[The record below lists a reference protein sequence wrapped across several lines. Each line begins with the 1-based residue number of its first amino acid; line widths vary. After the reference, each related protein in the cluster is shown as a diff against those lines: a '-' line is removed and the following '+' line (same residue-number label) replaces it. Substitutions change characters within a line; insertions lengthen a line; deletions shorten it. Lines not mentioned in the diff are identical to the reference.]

1 MMSAEPNVENNA
13 MEEIIY
19 RIACAPGSTPE
30 NGICFAAKT
39 SGLFRST
46 DGGQTWTYA
55 LDSLNL
61 EAALPAL
68 DVVISP
74 DFENDKM
81 VFAGVPGGILY
92 SFDRGETWQ
101 VVPLGS
107 PPPVVCALVISPNYI
122 QDGILLAGTM
132 EDGVFRCANRGQD
145 WHSWNFGLLDLNV
158 LCLAISPSFGTD
170 ETMFAGTES
179 GIFCST
185 NGGRAWKEIDLPIGY
200 EPVISL
206 ALSPNYAQDKTLL
219 AGTETQGL
227 YQSKDGGKQWT
238 RLAADQIPVAVN
250 QIIFSPDNIL
260 VLNEDQ
266 VLQSKDSGTSWQSLS
281 AGVLTLSVPATT
293 GAPLLAGMDNG
304 DISTL

>member
-1 MMSAEPNVENNA
+1 MMSAEPNVKNNA

-19 RIACAPGSTPE
+19 RIACAPGTTPGT
-30 NGICFAAKT
+30 GICFAAKT

-46 DGGQTWTYA
+46 DSGQIWAYA

-61 EAALPAL
+61 ETALPAL
-68 DVVISP
+68 DVVLSP
-74 DFENDKM
+74 DFANDKM

-101 VVPLGS
+101 VVPFGS
-107 PPPVVCALVISPNYI
+107 PPPVVCALVISPNYV

-158 LCLAISPSFGTD
+158 LCLAISPNFAAD
-170 ETMFAGTES
+170 ETLFAGTES

-185 NGGRAWKEIDLPIGY
+185 NGGRAWKEINLPIGY

-206 ALSPNYAQDKTLL
+206 ALSPAYAQDKTLL

-227 YQSKDGGKQWT
+227 YQSTDGGKQWM
-238 RLAADQIPVAVN
+238 RLAAAQIPTAVN
-250 QIIFSPDNIL
+250 QIICSPDNIL
-260 VLNEDQ
+260 ILSQDEVF
-266 VLQSKDSGTSWQSLS
+266 QSKDNGASWQQLNT
-281 AGVLTLSVPATT
+281 GVLTLSTPTAAGVPV
-293 GAPLLAGMDNG
+293 LAGMDNG
-304 DISTL
+304 DISSL